1 MKQINQFNAKSSLME
16 TLKQIKKKKK
26 ENENLVQEALKR
38 KVSLQPVANIQ
49 DICNE
54 NPMEPEEEKR
64 NEFGILNIHSRN
76 ENNQDMNLNLTYPE
90 PCKTVF
96 LDEANDIFRDE
107 DLHYDFRQEI
117 HKNIELLCD
126 KSCRGANL
134 LDKVP
139 VNNYYFTYD
148 TTQNDT
154 EKQNTFDPREETK
167 YLDVI
172 YHVYEETYR
181 NREVTG
187 LGDFIRGCYFLL
199 EYCQHFGCRF
209 EIIIRHPIIR
219 FLEIESNTMD
229 IPMNT
234 FSNIFFYS
242 NDNIKKYRVDTTNN
256 NWSPPLLKN
265 KTDAYNAFTK
275 YLLKESECKKRKQE
289 IHHGET
295 YKREIHDREI
305 YDGEIHDGETYK
317 REIHDGEIHDGEI
330 HDREIH
336 DGETYKREIEREKK
350 TKGNVYCYNILFP
363 YQIENKNLEYMRSLL
378 KPSKYMEQYLNLMY
392 LLLQVEPNKYHV
404 LHIRC
409 GDMYLQNKIKM
420 FPTKYTQKIMNVVEN
435 ILKKNNR
442 EKIKIVLIVDN
453 NLMKYILQKK
463 FPELKTLTKN
473 ISHLGEGTALS
484 DETIQNTLLD
494 FYLISTAQKIDC
506 VSVYKHGSG
515 FSYWCALTYGVP
527 YRCLYVP
534 VE

>member
-1 MKQINQFNAKSSLME
+1 MKQINQFNPKSSLME
-16 TLKQIKKKKK
+16 TLKQLKKKKK
-26 ENENLVQEALKR
+26 ENDNLVQEALKR
-38 KVSLQPVANIQ
+38 KVSVQPLANIQ

-54 NPMEPEEEKR
+54 KQLEPEEEER
-64 NEFGILNIHSRN
+64 NDFGILNIYSRN
-76 ENNQDMNLNLTYPE
+76 ENNADMNINLTYPE

-96 LDEANDIFRDE
+96 LDEDNDIFRDE
-107 DLHYDFRQEI
+107 GLHYDFRQEI

-134 LDKVP
+134 IEKVP
-139 VNNYYFTYD
+139 INNYYFTYD
-148 TTQNDT
+148 TTRNDM
-154 EKQNTFDPREETK
+154 EKQNAFDPREETK
-167 YLDVI
+167 HLDVI

-219 FLEIESNTMD
+219 FLDIESNIMD
-229 IPMNT
+229 IPVNN
-234 FSNIFFYS
+234 FSNVFFYS
-242 NDNIKKYRVDTTNN
+242 HDNIKKYRVDTTNN

-275 YLLKESECKKRKQE
+275 YLLKESECKKRNQE
-289 IHHGET
+289 LDD
-295 YKREIHDREI
+295 RELDDRELDDGEI
-305 YDGEIHDGETYK
+305 YDRELDKRELDKRELDDGELDK
-317 REIHDGEIHDGEI
+317 RELD
-330 HDREIH
+330 
-336 DGETYKREIEREKK
+336 KREREGEKK
-350 TKGNVYCYNILFP
+350 GKRHVFSYNILFP

-392 LLLQVEPNKYHV
+392 RLLQVEANKYHV

-420 FPTKYTQKIMNVVEN
+420 FPVQYTQKIINVVEN

-442 EKIKIVLIVDN
+442 EKLKIVLIADN

-463 FPELKTLTKN
+463 FPELKTLTKK

-506 VSVYKHGSG
+506 VTVYKHGSG

-534 VE
+534 VD